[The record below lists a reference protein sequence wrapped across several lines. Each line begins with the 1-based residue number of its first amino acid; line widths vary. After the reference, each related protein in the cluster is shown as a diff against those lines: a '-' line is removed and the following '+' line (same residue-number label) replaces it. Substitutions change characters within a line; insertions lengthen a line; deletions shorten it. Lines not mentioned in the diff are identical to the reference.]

1 MVKPCGVVAYLTDVG
16 LMDPYAGSIKGMT
29 LRFCVDAKI
38 VDITHDI
45 QSFDVAG
52 ASFILLLTY
61 RYFPHGTV
69 FVVVVVPGV
78 GASERPILIVS
89 KNYYFVGPDNGVL
102 LSAAEDDGIEHVLSL
117 SNVPHFNDK
126 VTKTFHGRDI
136 FAPAAA
142 MLICGMPPESLGKPI
157 PVSDLVRLGLKS
169 GCPESWSG
177 TEPVKLSVMHVDRYG
192 NVILAGNFNQIIEA
206 LGITVGHKVIVHSK
220 GISTEAI
227 TAESFANT
235 GKGALI
241 LYENSYGLAELAVN
255 QGSAKNV
262 LGVRRGDPVA
272 IARSR

>member
-1 MVKPCGVVAYLTDVG
+1 MAYLTDVG

-29 LRFCVDAKI
+29 LRFCVDAEI

-142 MLICGMPPESLGKPI
+142 MLICGMPPESLGEPI

-177 TEPVKLSVMHVDRYG
+177 TESVKLSVMHVDRYG